1 MYVRVTSTPNVAMQ
15 RLNEKLSE
23 EGLERLMKARKVG
36 SSLHCHCTAY
46 LGELIWPSLTCYMPL
61 IHPRV

>member
-36 SSLHCHCTAY
+36 SSLTATALPTWGSSY
-46 LGELIWPSLTCYMPL
+46 CLA
-61 IHPRV
+61 